1 MSKESVKAFVSK
13 MSADDDFAKKIIDCK
28 NTEERIAVARA
39 EGFDF
44 LAAEFNEMAKSGE
57 IDIDQMLAHLARTY
71 EGKGIRLFVRPGVG
85 LFE

>member
-13 MSADDDFAKKIIDCK
+13 MSTDDDFAKKIIDCTNK
-28 NTEERIAVARA
+28 DERIALARA

-44 LAAEFNEMAKSGE
+44 LAAEFNEMAQSGE
-57 IDIDQMLAHLARTY
+57 IDIDQMLAHMARTY
-71 EGKGIRLFVRPGVG
+71 EGKGIRLFVRPGIG